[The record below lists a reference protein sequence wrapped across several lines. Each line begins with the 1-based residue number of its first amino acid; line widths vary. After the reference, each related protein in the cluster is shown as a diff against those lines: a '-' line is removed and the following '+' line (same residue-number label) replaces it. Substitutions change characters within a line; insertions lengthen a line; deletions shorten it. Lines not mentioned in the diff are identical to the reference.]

1 MFKLKN
7 KSINTDFNDL
17 PLKVFKDITNAEEN
31 EFLASYNLP
40 KDVFYFDKIK
50 PVAPRYER
58 IINAQ
63 LGETIIIVISNVNPA
78 KPPTIVEN
86 RLETHVFLISE
97 KESFWFIKD
106 GYSNLYDQLVS
117 TYLDEIN
124 TIEDFIM
131 YSILLSYINF
141 TKELEFHKQ
150 KINYLNNQANHQT
163 SNQILNEVTQ
173 TEQNLVILEHTIQT
187 QEIAINNLL
196 DDDEFT
202 NTLDNDMLV
211 HDVKWYNRQ
220 VNRLVHVYRDLFDA
234 VSSLFSDI
242 VSNNLNIL
250 MKFLSSISIVL
261 AASSFIAELWGM
273 NTGGLPFEF
282 NDYGFLIMFIV
293 SLISGFSMYLFLKNK
308 HYFDD

>member
-1 MFKLKN
+1 M
-7 KSINTDFNDL
+7 SGG
-17 PLKVFKDITNAEEN
+17 
-31 EFLASYNLP
+31 S
-40 KDVFYFDKIK
+40 
-50 PVAPRYER
+50 
-58 IINAQ
+58 
-63 LGETIIIVISNVNPA
+63 LG
-78 KPPTIVEN
+78 
-86 RLETHVFLISE
+86 
-97 KESFWFIKD
+97 
-106 GYSNLYDQLVS
+106 
-117 TYLDEIN
+117 YL
-124 TIEDFIM
+124 
-131 YSILLSYINF
+131 
-141 TKELEFHKQ
+141 
-150 KINYLNNQANHQT
+150 
-163 SNQILNEVTQ
+163 
-173 TEQNLVILEHTIQT
+173 
-187 QEIAINNLL
+187 NNLL